1 MVTWIPSIYPSDV
14 SIYTSTMDPSWDM
27 STLISTTSPMNL
39 APLALL
45 NVSVVSA
52 TSSYERE
59 AKLGKAHPNNY
70 AKHNFKYKYII
81 GHIIPEQALNLINL
95 PSFFDPAGS

>member
-1 MVTWIPSIYPSDV
+1 MGYFNINFNHIT
-14 SIYTSTMDPSWDM
+14 
-27 STLISTTSPMNL
+27 NEL

-70 AKHNFKYKYII
+70 AKQNFKYKYTI

-95 PSFFDPAGS
+95 PPFFDPAGS